1 MYTTDSFETKYQLLI
16 NKRESAGWRYF
27 NDSKVFIKYS
37 NELDDICKNIEDN
50 SPNKKQKIMIIFD
63 NFVADMRSSKTLNPI
78 LTELFMRG
86 RKLSISL
93 VFIIQSCFAVPKG
106 IRLNSTH
113 YFVMKITNKKE
124 LQ

>member
-1 MYTTDSFETKYQLLI
+1 
-16 NKRESAGWRYF
+16 
-27 NDSKVFIKYS
+27 
-37 NELDDICKNIEDN
+37 
-50 SPNKKQKIMIIFD
+50 MIIFD

-106 IRLNSTH
+106 IRLNSIH